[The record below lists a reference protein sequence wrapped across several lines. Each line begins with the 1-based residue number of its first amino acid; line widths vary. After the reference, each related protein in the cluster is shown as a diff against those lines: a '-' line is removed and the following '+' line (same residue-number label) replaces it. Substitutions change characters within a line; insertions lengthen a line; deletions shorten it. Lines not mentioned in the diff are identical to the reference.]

1 MKKLILFTFF
11 VVSTGLSFSQFISFE
26 YTQILIYSVEINYSS
41 SSGSYEPWSPNLG
54 FYSNA
59 MAQLQARYDRNFNS
73 LSKEYLK
80 LKDLKLIN
88 NSNQSTLNNYR
99 DERLYYIKNS
109 ISRWDLTIDSKYL
122 EGREYICKIY
132 SYPSIKNEI
141 LLLQSCQ
148 KELNRIKYKDPDNFL
163 YSTRYQSIMKTI
175 EKLKNCSTSEI
186 EELSWERTEL
196 ENHPSYSSSIIGKPI
211 RIGDIEVAYNHFPN
225 ELMWNDAVKACT
237 DLGNGW
243 RLPTKDELNFLY
255 ENKDKIGGFAK
266 EFYWSSAELNNS
278 NVWMQA
284 FVHGYQTTENIYNFP
299 HYVRAVRTFRDPINS
314 SSIIGKQIKIGNL
327 EVAQHDFPNYMLFY
341 EAVKACTDLGNGW
354 RLPTYT
360 ELNIIIQ
367 NKDKIAGFP
376 EHGYLW
382 YSTGDNLYCYPGYYR
397 TFDESLAGSPKVAYV
412 RAVRSF

>member
-73 LSKEYLK
+73 LSKEYSK

-88 NSNQSTLNNYR
+88 YSNQSTLNNYR

-122 EGREYICKIY
+122 QGRKYICEIY

-163 YSTRYQSIMKTI
+163 YSKRYQSIMKTI

-196 ENHPSYSSSIIGKPI
+196 ENQNNNTSTINNYSSNNTSSIIGKP
-211 RIGDIEVAYNHFPN
+211 
-225 ELMWNDAVKACT
+225 
-237 DLGNGW
+237 
-243 RLPTKDELNFLY
+243 
-255 ENKDKIGGFAK
+255 
-266 EFYWSSAELNNS
+266 
-278 NVWMQA
+278 
-284 FVHGYQTTENIYNFP
+284 
-299 HYVRAVRTFRDPINS
+299 
-314 SSIIGKQIKIGNL
+314 IKIGNL
-327 EVAQHDFPNYMLFY
+327 EVAQHDFPNAMLFY

-354 RLPTYT
+354 RLPTSD
-360 ELNIIIQ
+360 ELSTIIN
-367 NKDKIAGFP
+367 NKDKIAGAP
-376 EHGYLW
+376 LEHGYLW
-382 YSTGDNLYCYPGYYR
+382 ISTGYYSYCFPNFYR
-397 TFDESLAGSPKVAYV
+397 TLEESLAGSHPVFV

>member
-1 MKKLILFTFF
+1 MRKLILFTFF
-11 VVSTGLSFSQFISFE
+11 VVSTGLSFSQFISSE

-73 LSKEYLK
+73 LSKEYSK

-88 NSNQSTLNNYR
+88 YSNQSTLNNYR

-109 ISRWDLTIDSKYL
+109 ISRWDLTNDSKYL
-122 EGREYICKIY
+122 KGREYICKIY

-196 ENHPSYSSSIIGKPI
+196 ENQNNNTSTINNYSSNNTSAITGKPI
-211 RIGDIEVAYNHFPN
+211 KIGNLEVAQHDFPN
-225 ELMWNDAVKACT
+225 DMLFHEAVKACT

-243 RLPTKDELNFLY
+243 RLPTKDELRLMYDNM
-255 ENKDKIGGFAK
+255 DKIGAFAGNWSIT
-266 EFYWSSAELNNS
+266 ENGTSYYWSSTESSSYSVGYAWGFDFAYGDASS
-278 NVWMQA
+278 NHPKW
-284 FVHGYQTTENIYNFP
+284 GTG
-299 HYVRAVRTFRDPINS
+299 YVRAVRTF
-314 SSIIGKQIKIGNL
+314 
-327 EVAQHDFPNYMLFY
+327 
-341 EAVKACTDLGNGW
+341 
-354 RLPTYT
+354 
-360 ELNIIIQ
+360 
-367 NKDKIAGFP
+367 
-376 EHGYLW
+376 
-382 YSTGDNLYCYPGYYR
+382 
-397 TFDESLAGSPKVAYV
+397 
-412 RAVRSF
+412 

>member
-88 NSNQSTLNNYR
+88 YSNNSTLNNYR
-99 DERLYYIKNS
+99 DERLYYIKNY

-163 YSTRYQSIMKTI
+163 YSKRYQSIMKTI

-196 ENHPSYSSSIIGKPI
+196 ENQNNNTSTINNYSSNNTSSIIGKP
-211 RIGDIEVAYNHFPN
+211 
-225 ELMWNDAVKACT
+225 
-237 DLGNGW
+237 
-243 RLPTKDELNFLY
+243 
-255 ENKDKIGGFAK
+255 
-266 EFYWSSAELNNS
+266 
-278 NVWMQA
+278 
-284 FVHGYQTTENIYNFP
+284 
-299 HYVRAVRTFRDPINS
+299 
-314 SSIIGKQIKIGNL
+314 IKIGNL
-327 EVAQHDFPNYMLFY
+327 EVAQHDFPNDMLFY

-354 RLPTYT
+354 RLPTST

-382 YSTGDNLYCYPGYYR
+382 HSGGYYYYCYPGYYR
-397 TFDESLAGSPKVAYV
+397 TLDESLAGSHPTFV